1 MPQGGNFAD
10 LQNQEFD
17 WGGDAPSSFDFGNM
31 SAPND
36 WLAFLESGE
45 FSDFTMPQDTMGGSI
60 GEGTQTVDWDL
71 GGIVG
76 EEDNFGG
83 FLYGTGYQDFSGE
96 DIASMI
102 AQMGLQYAGEGPG
115 GGGMG
120 AIQFYESFED
130 QFGDMFSTVTWGS
143 GAGTPGGDMSNL
155 SQLYAQEEANL
166 WSSYDNWMSSQ
177 YSLLEQQYGNIYSDY
192 TEGLENITDART
204 QSLKDLIENRRQQEL
219 NLTDELTSGTRAA
232 GRGGFGTTGRQTDS
246 LSQAQNILSAGT
258 TGAYDIV
265 QTSEAAMESLLQ
277 GTENQAALLYN
288 QFALS
293 AESEQL
299 NINQQLQLMGTE
311 FEMESESIYSDWLD
325 SLMDLTSE
333 IIASDAELNLPS
345 TGFEFNPFGESLGC
359 PPGFVLHPGTGECV
373 DPDAG
378 QGFGGGGEVTLIDD
392 AVSDQLFDTEA

>member
-1 MPQGGNFAD
+1 MPEGGGNFAD

-31 SAPND
+31 SAPDD

-45 FSDFTMPQDTMGGSI
+45 FSDFTMPQDTMVNLGSV
-60 GEGTQTVDWDL
+60 GEGTQTVDWNL
-71 GGIVG
+71 GGVVG
-76 EEDNFGG
+76 DDNFGG
-83 FLYGTGYQDFSGE
+83 LLGGTGYQDFSGE

-102 AQMGLQYAGEGPG
+102 AQMGLQSSSGQM
-115 GGGMG
+115 GME
-120 AIQFYESFED
+120 AINFYESFED
-130 QFGDMFSTVTWGS
+130 QFGDMFSNVTWGS
-143 GAGTPGGDMSNL
+143 GVGTSGGDMSNL
-155 SQLYAQEEANL
+155 SQLYAQEEADL
-166 WSSYDNWMSSQ
+166 WSSYDNWMSGQ

-192 TEGLENITDART
+192 TEGLESITDART

-258 TGAYDIV
+258 TGAYDIM

-325 SLMDLTSE
+325 SLMNLTSE
-333 IIASDAELNLPS
+333 IITSEAELNLPG
-345 TGFEFNPFGESLGC
+345 GFEFNPFGEAQGC
-359 PPGFVLHPGTGECV
+359 PPGMMPHPGTGECV
-373 DPDAG
+373 YEDST
-378 QGFGGGGEVTLIDD
+378 GGRGEITPIDNT
-392 AVSDQLFDTEA
+392 VSDQLFDTEA